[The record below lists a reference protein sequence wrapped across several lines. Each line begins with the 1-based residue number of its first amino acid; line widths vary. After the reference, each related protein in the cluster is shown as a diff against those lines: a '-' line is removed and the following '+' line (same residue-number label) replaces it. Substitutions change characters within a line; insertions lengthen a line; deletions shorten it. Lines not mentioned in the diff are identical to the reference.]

1 MTSNRTEKFELK
13 SLFFILSIADVDN
26 MVEMGGTVRLSRP
39 LIIKKMYVL
48 NSAIGIALGIKAI
61 LNSIILKLGL
71 QYIVKYILLMLL

>member
-1 MTSNRTEKFELK
+1 
-13 SLFFILSIADVDN
+13 